1 MTLIQW
7 LVMAGIGAV
16 GLVIQI
22 IVLAAGGAWKLSRV
36 EKSLL
41 EAFGSALKAHRD
53 EVDAETDQLRR
64 ELGETITALRAK
76 ITEIELYCRDTFV
89 RRESFYEVTKGLAD
103 ALRTLGDKLEAR
115 MDRFDSKLDRISE
128 RSERRDDRT

>member
-1 MTLIQW
+1 MTLVQW

-16 GLVIQI
+16 GLVVQI

-41 EAFGSALKAHRD
+41 EAFGSALKVHRD
-53 EVDAETDQLRR
+53 EVDAETDRLRR
-64 ELGETITALRAK
+64 DFAETVTALRQK
-76 ITEIELYCRDTFV
+76 ITEIELYARDTFV

-115 MDRFDSKLDRISE
+115 MDRFDSKLDRIT
-128 RSERRDDRT
+128 ERRDLPS